1 MVISTCL
8 GVMPKNMCQSSPFG
22 KTLRPEA
29 AETLKMLLEPLAG
42 VLDIAHLTQMRCA
55 KEADVPLL
63 MLLGVAF
70 KRKRRA

>member
-1 MVISTCL
+1 
-8 GVMPKNMCQSSPFG
+8 MPKSTHESSTFG
-22 KTLRPEA
+22 KILRPEA

-42 VLDIAHLTQMRCA
+42 VSDIAHLTQMRCA

-70 KRKRRA
+70 KRKKRA